1 MKEAGKEITGS
12 YILLEIKSR
21 EIKQQLI
28 LGNLTKENNRLL
40 MLETDL
46 KKLQEK
52 LDERLADL
60 SNKNYDDDFE

>member
-1 MKEAGKEITGS
+1 MKEAGKEISGS

-46 KKLQEK
+46 KKLQAK
-52 LDERLADL
+52 LDDRLADL
-60 SNKNYDDDFE
+60 